1 MSLEIRLGQ
10 LTPDAKQVMT
20 GAASAAR
27 ELGHRFIGCEH
38 LLLAIA
44 SAPDATGELLRT
56 AGITPDRVRGE
67 ILRMIGPGREASV
80 SLFDTLD
87 REALSAIGIDLD
99 VVCRKVEAVFGPQ
112 ALRPPRAPKPRW
124 WQLPYAGPRPK
135 FVRRHQRRRCMGGAV
150 PFTPRAKECVQR
162 SARESAAMAS
172 DHLGVE
178 HMALALIDTKSSA
191 AAHILS
197 VIGVSRPALRTKI
210 VDQVR
215 SRE

>member
-1 MSLEIRLGQ
+1 MSLEMMFGR
-10 LTPDAKQVMT
+10 LTPDAKQVMFR
-20 GAASAAR
+20 AAEAAA
-27 ELGHRFIGCEH
+27 ELGHTFIGCEH

-44 SAPDATGELLRT
+44 STPDPTGEILRT

-67 ILRMIGPGREASV
+67 ILRMIGPGRGAST

-99 VVCRKVEAVFGPQ
+99 VVRRKVEAIFGPH
-112 ALRPPRAPKPRW
+112 ALRPPRAPRPSW
-124 WQLPYAGPRPK
+124 WQRPHTGPRPK
-135 FVRRHQRRRCMGGAV
+135 FVRRRHRKGGV
-150 PFTPRAKECVQR
+150 PFTSRAKECVQR
-162 SARESAAMAS
+162 SVRESLALDS

-197 VIGVSRPALRTKI
+197 VIGVSRPTLRTAI
-210 VDQVR
+210 LAR
-215 SRE
+215 SNQTG